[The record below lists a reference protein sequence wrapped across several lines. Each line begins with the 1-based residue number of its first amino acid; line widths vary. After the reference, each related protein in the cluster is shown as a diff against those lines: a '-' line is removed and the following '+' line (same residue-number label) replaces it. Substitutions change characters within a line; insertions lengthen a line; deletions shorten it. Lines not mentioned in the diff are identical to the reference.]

1 MPDISGALK
10 QLVKPFDEIWRLYE
24 AECGEQLARLRAENN
39 LRNLY
44 TKLNTSQKVKTIW
57 NVDRS
62 RAIRSFYYPAK
73 IVVSAKKTKI
83 IENLDDIQGNA
94 IVLQGIIGQGKSILL
109 RHLLGKEIR
118 CGERVP
124 LFVELRH
131 AKAETLESY
140 IHDQFNDL
148 LGISEHPRIFSFFAQ
163 EGKVSLLLDGFDE
176 IDTDKIS
183 AFVQSIEDLAQKYP
197 KAKIIVTSRPNSGL
211 EASAFFTIKR
221 IAPLGEDDYWAFFRK
236 VMPGDE
242 ILASRLYHAVISPKS
257 PIANLIRTPL
267 IATLLTIVYRVNQK
281 IPSDFSDFYD
291 ELFQILLVR
300 HDRSK
305 PGYERKRK
313 TKLSDRE
320 LQQVFE
326 AYCYKL
332 KTKQTSSVSRSTALE
347 IASASAKALNLKV
360 DEGQFLDD
368 IIKITCLLQE
378 EGGRIDFL
386 HQSIQEF
393 FASKY
398 IQSRPD
404 PIAAKFYMLN
414 LDDSKRGH
422 WDQVLLF
429 LMQIDQYRSSQHF
442 FVPAIEKTLTSFESL
457 ESPAPADRLRELISD
472 RVCIIQL
479 ISPDND
485 SSRVKYIKKR
495 ADYLRSYAVNDLLS
509 SIDQM
514 LFDIS
519 LSSKKKKWYTC
530 FDRSTD
536 QQLKSYTEIAI
547 HRGEEGAL
555 DAHLSEWIIKLRGI
569 LAFHNGRIKTLDMSA
584 EFMDL

>member
-1 MPDISGALK
+1 MPDISGTLRKLA
-10 QLVKPFDEIWRLYE
+10 KPIDEIRRLYE
-24 AECGEQLARLRAENN
+24 ADCGEQLARLRADNN
-39 LRNLY
+39 LKLLY
-44 TKLNTSQKVKTIW
+44 TKLNASQKVKTIW
-57 NVDRS
+57 NVDRP
-62 RAIRSFYYPAK
+62 RAITSFYYPAK
-73 IVVSAKKTKI
+73 IIISAKRTKI
-83 IENLDDIQGNA
+83 IEDLDDIQGNA
-94 IVLQGIIGQGKSILL
+94 VVLQGIIGQGKSILL

-131 AKAETLESY
+131 AKAETLEAY
-140 IHDQFNDL
+140 IHEQFNDL
-148 LGISEHPRIFSFFAQ
+148 LGTIGHPRIFSLFAQ

-183 AFVQSIEDLAQKYP
+183 AFVQSIEELAQKYP
-197 KAKIIVTSRPNSGL
+197 KAKIVVTSRPNSGL
-211 EASAFFTIKR
+211 EASALFTIKR
-221 IAPLGEDDYWAFFRK
+221 IAPLGEDDYWGFFRK
-236 VMPGDE
+236 IMPGDE
-242 ILASRLYHAVISPKS
+242 LLAARLYYAVTSPKS
-257 PIANLIRTPL
+257 PIDNLIRTPL
-267 IATLLTIVYRVNQK
+267 LATLLTIVYRVNQK

-313 TKLSDRE
+313 TSLSDRE

-332 KTKQTSSVSRSTALE
+332 KAQRTSSVSRSTALE
-347 IASASAKALNLKV
+347 FASTSVKALNLKV
-360 DEGQFLDD
+360 NEGHFLED

-378 EGGRIDFL
+378 EGGQIDFL

-393 FASKY
+393 FAAKY
-398 IQSRPD
+398 ISSRPD
-404 PIAAKFYMLN
+404 PIASKFYVLN
-414 LDDSKRGH
+414 LDSSKRVY

-442 FVPAIEKTLTSFESL
+442 FVPAIEKTLTSLESL
-457 ESPAPADRLRELISD
+457 ESPAPAEQLRKLITD
-472 RVCIIQL
+472 RVGINQV
-479 ISPDND
+479 ISPGGG
-485 SSRVKYIKKR
+485 SFRVGYVITR
-495 ADYLRSYAVNDLLS
+495 TDDLRFYGLSDLLS
-509 SIDQM
+509 LIYQM
-514 LFDIS
+514 LFDTS
-519 LSSKKKKWYTC
+519 PSSKKKKWYTC

-536 QQLKSYTEIAI
+536 QQFKSYTEIAI

-555 DAHLSEWIIKLRGI
+555 DAHLSDWIMKLRAS
-569 LAFHNGRIKTLDMSA
+569 LEFHNSRIKTLDMSD

>member
-10 QLVKPFDEIWRLYE
+10 QLAKPLDDIWRLYE
-24 AECGEQLARLRAENN
+24 ADCGEQIARLRAENN
-39 LRNLY
+39 LKILY
-44 TKLNTSQKVKTIW
+44 TKLNASQKVKTIW
-57 NVDRS
+57 NVDRP

-73 IVVSAKKTKI
+73 IVVSSKRTKI

-94 IVLQGIIGQGKSILL
+94 VVLQGIIGQGKSILL

-118 CGERVP
+118 CGERIP

-131 AKAETLESY
+131 AKAETLEAY
-140 IHDQFNDL
+140 IHEQFNDL
-148 LGISEHPRIFSFFAQ
+148 LGTTGYPRIFSFFAQ

-176 IDTDKIS
+176 IDADKIS
-183 AFVQSIEDLAQKYP
+183 AFVQSIEELAQKYP
-197 KAKIIVTSRPNSGL
+197 KAKIIVTSRPNAGL
-211 EASAFFTIKR
+211 EASALFTIKR
-221 IAPLGEDDYWAFFRK
+221 IAPLGDNDYWAFFRK

-242 ILASRLYHAVISPKS
+242 ILASRLYHAVTSPKS

-267 IATLLTIVYRVNQK
+267 LATLLTIVYRVNQK
-281 IPSDFSDFYD
+281 IPSDFSDFYE

-300 HDRSK
+300 HDRAK

-313 TKLSDRE
+313 TRLSDRE

-332 KTKQTSSVSRSTALE
+332 KTKQTSSVSRSSALE
-347 IASASAKALNLKV
+347 FASASVRALDLKV
-360 DEGQFLDD
+360 DEGHFLED

-393 FASKY
+393 FAAKY

-404 PIAAKFYMLN
+404 PIASKFYMLN

-422 WDQVLLF
+422 WEQVLLF

-442 FVPAIEKTLTSFESL
+442 FVPAFVNTLTMLQSL
-457 ESPAPADRLRELISD
+457 EVPAPAERLRELISD
-472 RVCIIQL
+472 KVGVIQT
-479 ISPDND
+479 ISSDSE
-485 SSRVKYIKKR
+485 SSRVKYVR
-495 ADYLRSYAVNDLLS
+495 TRSKDLSCYGINDLLS
-509 SIDQM
+509 LIYQV
-514 LFDIS
+514 LFDTS
-519 LSSKKKKWYTC
+519 PSSKKKKWYTC
-530 FDRSTD
+530 FDQTTD
-536 QQLKSYTEIAI
+536 QQFKSYTEIAR
-547 HRGEEGAL
+547 HRGEDGVL
-555 DAHLSEWIIKLRGI
+555 DTILTDWIVNLRES
-569 LAFHNGRIKTLDMSA
+569 LAYHNNRIKTQDMSA